1 MTQASDSPSE
11 QELPR
16 ELREALDSMTTP
28 DPRPE
33 FRSKLRGDFVAGEIR
48 CSDTLVESALV
59 DWDVPKAR
67 DEFRTRCRDAF
78 LAAAAPVPAVAEER
92 GKLLRFLPLAAAAAV
107 LIVLLPELFGGESK
121 WERLEGGALT
131 VDGTTVVDPTGV
143 QLERTLYARGG
154 CGVDKDGEKLLLC
167 YVGSLLVEADP
178 GTQFSVDEAN
188 SDQNNLSLD
197 LTAGA
202 VRVSGK
208 PGYEHRIAIRTP
220 DASIV
225 MHGAAIGVDVL
236 GERGTCVCC
245 LEGEVEVDPTHPEAP
260 QRSVHSG
267 SSIWI
272 PRDSADIKV
281 LESEVHHLDPLE
293 EIRTSART
301 YFY

>member
-1 MTQASDSPSE
+1 MTPASDSSFD

-16 ELREALDSMTTP
+16 ELRAALDSMTTP

-33 FRSKLRGDFVAGEIR
+33 FRSKLRDEFVAGEIR
-48 CSDTLVESALV
+48 CSDTTVETALAS
-59 DWDVPKAR
+59 WDAPPAR
-67 DEFRTRCRDAF
+67 PEFRAACREAF
-78 LAAAAPVPAVAEER
+78 VSASVAQSAAVPER

-107 LIVLLPELFGGESK
+107 LLLLLPELFGDESK
-121 WERLEGGALT
+121 WERLEGGSLT
-131 VDGTTVVDPTGV
+131 VDGTTVVDPTGAT
-143 QLERTLYARGG
+143 LERTLQARGG
-154 CGVDKDGEKLLLC
+154 CGVEKDGEKLLLR

-178 GTQFSVDEAN
+178 GTRFSVNAAQTD
-188 SDQNNLSLD
+188 DNNLSLD

-225 MHGAAIGVDVL
+225 MRGEAIGVDVL
-236 GERGTCVCC
+236 GDRGTCVCC
-245 LEGEVEVDPTHPEAP
+245 LDGDVQVDPVHPEAAN
-260 QRSVHSG
+260 RAVRSG

-272 PRDSADIKV
+272 PRGSADIKV
-281 LESEVHHLDPLE
+281 LEAEVHHREPLE
-293 EIRTSART
+293 QVRMSART